1 MSQDLPAA
9 TPELPVTAYALLGL
23 LTFGDEL
30 TGYELKQRADNTLR
44 FYWVAP
50 ATSQI
55 YTELTRLTEH
65 AYVEP
70 VTTQGQGRRTTAYRI
85 TPAGEQALRAWIDE
99 SRVGFPTLK
108 HTLLLRLLIGHASE
122 PERMREMLEEYV
134 AELADALRDL
144 RQVRDSLRGA
154 DEPGQPFHY
163 PSVVADWGLDYF
175 AAETRHTRRALS
187 RLTAVD
193 ADPAQVHAA
202 RR

>member
-9 TPELPVTAYALLGL
+9 DRELPVTAYALLGL

-65 AYVEP
+65 GYVEP

-85 TPAGEQALRAWIDE
+85 TGAGERALHDWIGE

-108 HTLLLRLLIGHASE
+108 HTVLLRLLIGHASE
-122 PERMREMLEEYV
+122 PERMHRRSS
-134 AELADALRDL
+134 ALKE
-144 RQVRDSLRGA
+144 S
-154 DEPGQPFHY
+154 
-163 PSVVADWGLDYF
+163 
-175 AAETRHTRRALS
+175 
-187 RLTAVD
+187 
-193 ADPAQVHAA
+193 
-202 RR
+202 

>member
-1 MSQDLPAA
+1 MSQEPSIPD
-9 TPELPVTAYALLGL
+9 LPVTAYALLGL

-55 YTELTRLTEH
+55 YTELARLTAH

-70 VTTQGQGRRTTAYRI
+70 VTTHGQGRRTTAYRI
-85 TPAGEQALRAWIDE
+85 TTAGEQALHDWVAE

-108 HTLLLRLLIGHASE
+108 HPVLLRLLIGHASD
-122 PERMREMLEEYV
+122 PVRIRQILEEYV
-134 AELADALRDL
+134 AELADALDDL

-154 DEPGQPFHY
+154 DAPGEAFHY
-163 PSVVADWGLDYF
+163 PSVVAEWGLDYF
-175 AAETRHTRRALS
+175 AAETRHTRRALA
-187 RLTAVD
+187 RLSPT
-193 ADPAQVHAA
+193 P
-202 RR
+202 